1 MSGATKRSESITALH
16 LPLSIIPY
24 NNHNNN
30 QLYIFLGPTAT
41 MSTLNLDKCIEQLMR
56 CEILSESTVK
66 EICDKMKELLI
77 YEPNVQSLKAPVT
90 IVGNIHGYV
99 IVTQMRYMHLQ

>member
-1 MSGATKRSESITALH
+1 
-16 LPLSIIPY
+16 
-24 NNHNNN
+24 
-30 QLYIFLGPTAT
+30 
-41 MSTLNLDKCIEQLMR
+41 MR